1 MDGRSPD
8 EDRAGAE
15 LAQGAEDEEGFEPER
30 RGDWARDEVKRER
43 GVDAHG
49 EDVARDLRVGETLD
63 VREARTWERYAD
75 AAGLTRAGRTPATR
89 TRGGCGAGI
98 VTGSARGIAGGHP
111 PRCGSE
117 GLKCSR
123 AANAQTWRVL
133 RLNTAER
140 HPELAPTDDIAVTPR
155 ARAGGRVRRAGE
167 FRGRC
172 ERESR
177 DPTDLGSIGQA
188 ARSSFREPSPGSL
201 KKSTRGISIPDLV
214 WALFLRDARGSS
226 RGWRSRTSFWR
237 CARTFAAGA
246 RALRIA
252 LNRRDHH
259 ARRAGD
265 LDSVARPRVRDAS
278 QEEGR

>member
-1 MDGRSPD
+1 M
-8 EDRAGAE
+8 
-15 LAQGAEDEEGFEPER
+15 
-30 RGDWARDEVKRER
+30 
-43 GVDAHG
+43 
-49 EDVARDLRVGETLD
+49 
-63 VREARTWERYAD
+63 EAS
-75 AAGLTRAGRTPATR
+75 
-89 TRGGCGAGI
+89 RGGCRAGI

-201 KKSTRGISIPDLV
+201 KKSTRRISIPDLV

-226 RGWRSRTSFWR
+226 RGWRSQGLGFGG
-237 CARTFAAGA
+237 ALGTFAAGGAPQSLSTA
-246 RALRIA
+246 RTTT
-252 LNRRDHH
+252 
-259 ARRAGD
+259 
-265 LDSVARPRVRDAS
+265 RDAPATS
-278 QEEGR
+278 TA

>member
-1 MDGRSPD
+1 M
-8 EDRAGAE
+8 
-15 LAQGAEDEEGFEPER
+15 
-30 RGDWARDEVKRER
+30 
-43 GVDAHG
+43 
-49 EDVARDLRVGETLD
+49 
-63 VREARTWERYAD
+63 EAS
-75 AAGLTRAGRTPATR
+75 G
-89 TRGGCGAGI
+89 GGCGAGI

-140 HPELAPTDDIAVTPR
+140 HPELAPTDDIAVTAR

-177 DPTDLGSIGQA
+177 DPTDS
-188 ARSSFREPSPGSL
+188 ARSAGCEIFVPRTIAWQSEKIHSGNLHP
-201 KKSTRGISIPDLV
+201 
-214 WALFLRDARGSS
+214 
-226 RGWRSRTSFWR
+226 RSRMGIVPAGRARLFSGMEIPGFGFWR
-237 CARTFAAGA
+237 CAGDFCGWRGA
-246 RALRIA
+246 SIS
-252 LNRRDHH
+252 LNRADHH